1 MNDAQA
7 VLDRF
12 SADGGGFSGLL
23 GTDGGCDLLPQ
34 SGRPEASLR
43 AEIRE
48 TLDWN
53 LMNCQLVLEGTAA
66 AVEKPALLADRM
78 PACSPVAG
86 SMGVFRIYDLDG
98 TELARSPLTSGY
110 FSLPGTG
117 VYDYFLHFDPVLTDD
132 EQLALAR
139 LLRADKDL
147 CAFYGAEGGLY
158 GEGDVDRPGLYG
170 EVTGVVEHNVVY
182 PQKLVYYFADG
193 PLTLLDTDSAYFEG
207 KTLTT
212 LAFDAARLQ
221 SPLIWSDDPPELALQ
236 LFRQAQARVDSLV
249 GSRGPS
255 ASWVGA
261 VEGGAGYAHCGI
273 VAPYD
278 NLISAY
284 GAAYPPLRLA
294 THGLGLLYGS
304 TFFFALLLAVLVAR
318 SQSRS
323 LQRERDLTN
332 AVAHEL
338 KTPLALV
345 RSYAE
350 GLSEDIAPEK
360 REEYLSVIV
369 EESDRMA
376 ALVGSLLDLSRLE
389 SGRARFQPVPVA
401 LDQVVRDVLRPL
413 EHPARKKGITL
424 SLTLEPCTLSGDREQ
439 LTRLVGNLASNA
451 LRHCAPGGE
460 VRFLLRVEK
469 GSALLRVENDGD
481 PIPPEVLPRLFE
493 PFYKADPARTRT
505 QGGTGLGLALVQ
517 EITALHGGRCGADSL
532 ASGAAFWCTFPI
544 CQAPDSMV

>member
-34 SGRPEASLR
+34 SGRPGGLSACR
-43 AEIRE
+43 DPR
-48 TLDWN
+48 DPG
-53 LMNCQLVLEGTAA
+53 LEPH
-66 AVEKPALLADRM
+66 ELPAGAGGDGGGCGKARPARRPDARLL
-78 PACSPVAG
+78 PVAG

-221 SPLIWSDDPPELALQ
+221 SPSSGAMIRRSWLCNSSGRLRPVWTVWWAAAGRPPAGSAPWKA
-236 LFRQAQARVDSLV
+236 AQAT
-249 GSRGPS
+249 PT
-255 ASWVGA
+255 A
-261 VEGGAGYAHCGI
+261 V
-273 VAPYD
+273 
-278 NLISAY
+278 
-284 GAAYPPLRLA
+284 
-294 THGLGLLYGS
+294 
-304 TFFFALLLAVLVAR
+304 
-318 SQSRS
+318 
-323 LQRERDLTN
+323 
-332 AVAHEL
+332 
-338 KTPLALV
+338 
-345 RSYAE
+345 
-350 GLSEDIAPEK
+350 
-360 REEYLSVIV
+360 
-369 EESDRMA
+369 
-376 ALVGSLLDLSRLE
+376 
-389 SGRARFQPVPVA
+389 
-401 LDQVVRDVLRPL
+401 
-413 EHPARKKGITL
+413 
-424 SLTLEPCTLSGDREQ
+424 
-439 LTRLVGNLASNA
+439 
-451 LRHCAPGGE
+451 
-460 VRFLLRVEK
+460 
-469 GSALLRVENDGD
+469 
-481 PIPPEVLPRLFE
+481 
-493 PFYKADPARTRT
+493 
-505 QGGTGLGLALVQ
+505 
-517 EITALHGGRCGADSL
+517 
-532 ASGAAFWCTFPI
+532 
-544 CQAPDSMV
+544 

>member
-1 MNDAQA
+1 MRKLFWTVFLRTAAVFLAFWALMAGVISFRSLDA
-7 VLDRF
+7 R
-12 SADGGGFSGLL
+12 
-23 GTDGGCDLLPQ
+23 
-34 SGRPEASLR
+34 EASLR

-78 PACSPVAG
+78 PACSPAAG
-86 SMGVFRIYDLDG
+86 AMGVFRSDDLDG

-255 ASWVGA
+255 AHWVGA

-389 SGRARFQPVPVA
+389 SGRARFQPVPVE

-413 EHPARKKGITL
+413 ERPARKKGITL
-424 SLTLEPCTLSGDREQ
+424 SPTLEPCTLSGDREQ

-505 QGGTGLGLALVQ
+505 QGGTGLGLALVR
-517 EITALHGGRCGADSL
+517 EITALHGGRCGADPL
-532 ASGAAFWCTFPI
+532 ASGAAFWCAFPI

>member
-1 MNDAQA
+1 MHKLFWTVFLRTAAVFLAFWALMAGVISFRSLDA
-7 VLDRF
+7 R
-12 SADGGGFSGLL
+12 
-23 GTDGGCDLLPQ
+23 
-34 SGRPEASLR
+34 EASLR

-78 PACSPVAG
+78 AACSPAAG

-147 CAFYGAEGGLY
+147 CAFYGTEGGLY
-158 GEGDVDRPGLYG
+158 GESDVDRPGLYG

-221 SPLIWSDDPPELALQ
+221 SPLIWSDDPPKLALQ

-255 ASWVGA
+255 AHWAGTM
-261 VEGGAGYAHCGI
+261 EGGAGYAHCGT

-278 NLISAY
+278 GLISAY
-284 GAAYPPLRLA
+284 GAAYRPLRLA

-323 LQRERDLTN
+323 LRRERDLTN

-389 SGRARFQPVPVA
+389 SGRARFQPVPVE

-413 EHPARKKGITL
+413 ERPARKKGITL
-424 SLTLEPCTLSGDREQ
+424 SPTLEPCTLSGDREQ

>member
-1 MNDAQA
+1 MRKLFWTVFLRTAAVFLAFWALMAGVISFRSLDA
-7 VLDRF
+7 R
-12 SADGGGFSGLL
+12 
-23 GTDGGCDLLPQ
+23 
-34 SGRPEASLR
+34 EASLR

-78 PACSPVAG
+78 AAC

>member
-1 MNDAQA
+1 MRKLFWTVFLRTAAVFLAFWALMAGVISFRSLDA
-7 VLDRF
+7 R
-12 SADGGGFSGLL
+12 
-23 GTDGGCDLLPQ
+23 
-34 SGRPEASLR
+34 EASLR

-212 LAFDAARLQ
+212 LAFDAARL
-221 SPLIWSDDPPELALQ
+221 
-236 LFRQAQARVDSLV
+236 
-249 GSRGPS
+249 
-255 ASWVGA
+255 
-261 VEGGAGYAHCGI
+261 
-273 VAPYD
+273 
-278 NLISAY
+278 
-284 GAAYPPLRLA
+284 
-294 THGLGLLYGS
+294 
-304 TFFFALLLAVLVAR
+304 
-318 SQSRS
+318 
-323 LQRERDLTN
+323 
-332 AVAHEL
+332 
-338 KTPLALV
+338 
-345 RSYAE
+345 
-350 GLSEDIAPEK
+350 
-360 REEYLSVIV
+360 
-369 EESDRMA
+369 
-376 ALVGSLLDLSRLE
+376 
-389 SGRARFQPVPVA
+389 
-401 LDQVVRDVLRPL
+401 
-413 EHPARKKGITL
+413 
-424 SLTLEPCTLSGDREQ
+424 
-439 LTRLVGNLASNA
+439 
-451 LRHCAPGGE
+451 
-460 VRFLLRVEK
+460 
-469 GSALLRVENDGD
+469 
-481 PIPPEVLPRLFE
+481 
-493 PFYKADPARTRT
+493 
-505 QGGTGLGLALVQ
+505 
-517 EITALHGGRCGADSL
+517 
-532 ASGAAFWCTFPI
+532 
-544 CQAPDSMV
+544 

>member
-1 MNDAQA
+1 M
-7 VLDRF
+7 
-12 SADGGGFSGLL
+12 
-23 GTDGGCDLLPQ
+23 
-34 SGRPEASLR
+34 
-43 AEIRE
+43 
-48 TLDWN
+48 
-53 LMNCQLVLEGTAA
+53 
-66 AVEKPALLADRM
+66 
-78 PACSPVAG
+78 
-86 SMGVFRIYDLDG
+86 
-98 TELARSPLTSGY
+98 
-110 FSLPGTG
+110 
-117 VYDYFLHFDPVLTDD
+117 
-132 EQLALAR
+132 
-139 LLRADKDL
+139 
-147 CAFYGAEGGLY
+147 
-158 GEGDVDRPGLYG
+158 
-170 EVTGVVEHNVVY
+170 
-182 PQKLVYYFADG
+182 YYFADG

>member
-1 MNDAQA
+1 M
-7 VLDRF
+7 
-12 SADGGGFSGLL
+12 
-23 GTDGGCDLLPQ
+23 
-34 SGRPEASLR
+34 
-43 AEIRE
+43 
-48 TLDWN
+48 
-53 LMNCQLVLEGTAA
+53 
-66 AVEKPALLADRM
+66 
-78 PACSPVAG
+78 
-86 SMGVFRIYDLDG
+86 
-98 TELARSPLTSGY
+98 
-110 FSLPGTG
+110 
-117 VYDYFLHFDPVLTDD
+117 
-132 EQLALAR
+132 
-139 LLRADKDL
+139 
-147 CAFYGAEGGLY
+147 
-158 GEGDVDRPGLYG
+158 DRPGLYG

-323 LQRERDLTN
+323 LRRERDLTN

-389 SGRARFQPVPVA
+389 SGRARFQPVPVE

-413 EHPARKKGITL
+413 ERPARKKGITL
-424 SLTLEPCTLSGDREQ
+424 SPTLEPCTLSGDREQ